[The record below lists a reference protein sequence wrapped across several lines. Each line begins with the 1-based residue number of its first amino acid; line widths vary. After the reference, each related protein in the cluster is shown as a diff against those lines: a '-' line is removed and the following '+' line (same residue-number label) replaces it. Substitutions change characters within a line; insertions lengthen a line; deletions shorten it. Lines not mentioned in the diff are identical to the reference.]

1 MANPK
6 IEVDYKVLDA
16 LLQFKVPLYFVAD
29 YMKVS
34 RDTIIRRL
42 KEDHDMTFAE
52 YHELRL
58 MRTATKLQQKA
69 IEMALAGNATMMIFS
84 LKNLAGWSDKI
95 DNDIK
100 IQSNGITIT
109 VNKDESD
116 L

>member
-6 IEVDYKVLDA
+6 IEMDYKVLDA

-29 YMKVS
+29 YLNVS

-42 KEDHDMTFAE
+42 KEDYDMTFAE

-84 LKNLAGWSDKI
+84 LKNLAGWADKV

>member
-1 MANPK
+1 MANHK
-6 IEVDYKVLDA
+6 IDVDFKVLDA

-29 YMKVS
+29 YMNIS
-34 RDTIIRRL
+34 RDTIIRRI
-42 KEDHDMTFAE
+42 KEDYDMTFAE

-84 LKNLAGWSDKI
+84 LKNLAGWADKVE
-95 DNDIK
+95 NDVK
-100 IQSNGITIT
+100 IASTGLNITIS
-109 VNKDESD
+109 KEESE

>member
-6 IEVDYKVLDA
+6 VEVDYKVLDA

-29 YMKVS
+29 YMGVS

-42 KEDHDMTFAE
+42 REDHDMTYAE
-52 YHELRL
+52 YHDLRL
-58 MRTATKLQQKA
+58 QRTATKLQQKA

-109 VNKDESD
+109 VNKDEID

>member
-6 IEVDYKVLDA
+6 IEMDYKVLDA

-29 YMKVS
+29 YMNIS

-42 KEDHDMTFAE
+42 KEDYGMTFAE

-84 LKNLAGWSDKI
+84 LKNLAGWADKV

-109 VNKDESD
+109 VLKDEAN

>member
-6 IEVDYKVLDA
+6 VEVDYKVLDA

-29 YMKVS
+29 YMGVS

-42 KEDHDMTFAE
+42 REDHDMTYAE
-52 YHELRL
+52 YHDLRL
-58 MRTATKLQQKA
+58 QRTATKLQQKA